1 MQPRPKAPIVLD
13 PFGGAGTVAL
23 VANRLQR
30 DAVLIEIKPEYIEMA
45 QRRISDD
52 APLLADVQILKGGET
67 DGKEAH
73 QETETETGARA
84 GVLSKEGAPAG
95 ALVA

>member
-1 MQPRPKAPIVLD
+1 VLD

-67 DGKEAH
+67 DEKEEAR
-73 QETETETGARA
+73 QETQAESSTRA
-84 GVLSKEGAPAG
+84 GVLSTEGAPAG
-95 ALVA
+95 ALS